1 MSSASY
7 ETHQAITSIKIH
19 DDHLIA
25 GTLEGSLVN
34 FQIIKQNAKLKL
46 QKLKSAKHHDSC
58 VNSIDLSP
66 QLLVTASR
74 SGDIHLHFRE
84 DLYTSSPV
92 KLRVSEREVSI
103 YNVKVNSME
112 SKIIACCEDGS
123 IIQWDTSSDEESLI
137 YQSHSSSIL
146 TGQFSPISPFVFA
159 SGDSKGVMRI
169 HDLRNDH
176 HSLSAESSMSSD
188 DVCSIRTLTF
198 ISRGNYILYATLN
211 DTGEGDT
218 IGLYDVRT
226 KSPVDD
232 TVSMSCGGLSF
243 VSGIHDNEAFLSH
256 TNGAL
261 SRSRLETGDMRIE
274 CAPVNLKLNTSSHD
288 YATFID
294 LCNKSNLLAA
304 GGWYS
309 GGGRIIITD
318 VNNIHS
324 T

>member
-1 MSSASY
+1 MCEGCSWNTVMSSASY

-146 TGQFSPISPFVFA
+146 TDNSRRFHRLSLPLVTRKAWWGYTTWETTTI
-159 SGDSKGVMRI
+159 
-169 HDLRNDH
+169 
-176 HSLSAESSMSSD
+176 HSLQ
-188 DVCSIRTLTF
+188 
-198 ISRGNYILYATLN
+198 
-211 DTGEGDT
+211 
-218 IGLYDVRT
+218 
-226 KSPVDD
+226 
-232 TVSMSCGGLSF
+232 
-243 VSGIHDNEAFLSH
+243 SH
-256 TNGAL
+256 PCPPMT
-261 SRSRLETGDMRIE
+261 
-274 CAPVNLKLNTSSHD
+274 CAQF
-288 YATFID
+288 A
-294 LCNKSNLLAA
+294 
-304 GGWYS
+304 
-309 GGGRIIITD
+309 R
-318 VNNIHS
+318 
-324 T
+324 

>member
-1 MSSASY
+1 
-7 ETHQAITSIKIH
+7 
-19 DDHLIA
+19 
-25 GTLEGSLVN
+25 
-34 FQIIKQNAKLKL
+34 
-46 QKLKSAKHHDSC
+46 
-58 VNSIDLSP
+58 
-66 QLLVTASR
+66 
-74 SGDIHLHFRE
+74 
-84 DLYTSSPV
+84 
-92 KLRVSEREVSI
+92 
-103 YNVKVNSME
+103 
-112 SKIIACCEDGS
+112 
-123 IIQWDTSSDEESLI
+123 
-137 YQSHSSSIL
+137 
-146 TGQFSPISPFVFA
+146 
-159 SGDSKGVMRI
+159 
-169 HDLRNDH
+169 
-176 HSLSAESSMSSD
+176 MSSD

-294 LCNKSNLLAA
+294 LCNNSNLLAA

-324 T
+324 TWRILHRINISLEELSCSWRFIWSYSSIRHWPLFSPLHSLHVDDTHSVKSCLLYPSWCSERIWSFWEDSSLSPTRRAKRWLMKSCHMLAAKREKIEKSTDTLSHWNG